1 MIFSRPVFFS
11 TIVKY
16 IVLMSVTAVLLSGC
30 GPDRYIP
37 EPIAHPPGT
46 YQIDGKTYHPIETAD
61 AFGFRQQ
68 GIASWYG
75 KKFHEKKT
83 ANSEIYNMYAMTAAH
98 KTLPFGTMVEV
109 RNLENNKTT
118 IVRIND
124 RGPFVNDRIID
135 LSYTTAQE
143 IEMIQNGT
151 ASVEIIV
158 LGTDDDI
165 ISAANTDASVNP
177 YFTGDFTIQ
186 VGSFADKT
194 NAEQLKSKLEGPSDK
209 VYISPFDKNGTT
221 FYRVRVGR
229 FTSLKQAKAMER
241 HLIENGYD
249 SVYTMAWD
257 L

>member
-1 MIFSRPVFFS
+1 MIIFRPVFLLKIIRYF
-11 TIVKY
+11 
-16 IVLMSVTAVLLSGC
+16 VLMSITAAVFNGC
-30 GPDRYIP
+30 GPEKYIP
-37 EPIAHPPGT
+37 VPTDLPPDA
-46 YQIDGKTYHPIETAD
+46 YQIDGKTYYPIKTND

-68 GIASWYG
+68 GVASWYG

-83 ANSEIYNMYAMTAAH
+83 ANGEIYNMFAMTAAH

-118 IVRIND
+118 LVRIND

-135 LSYTTAQE
+135 LSHSAANE
-143 IEMIQNGT
+143 IGMIQNGT

-165 ISAANTDASVNP
+165 LAATDTDASANP

-186 VGSFADKT
+186 VGSFSNKA
-194 NAEQLKSKLEGPSDK
+194 NAEQLKSKIEGPSTK
-209 VYISPFDKNGTT
+209 VFISPFDKNGTT

-229 FTSLKQAKAMER
+229 YTSLKQAKVMER
-241 HLIENGYD
+241 QLIENGYN